1 MENRGMYRRDFMKSA
16 VAGGVGFGLA
26 GGALAARAQDGGTPA
41 DGSAQVPRKALG
53 STGEVLPI
61 IQMGTC
67 QTMDPKYD
75 KRLHRCLQMGVNYID
90 TADMYA
96 DGQSQKAIAVFNKQ
110 VGDRKK
116 LFIASK
122 VHLPVG
128 EASPQRFEQGL
139 DKCLVD
145 LEMDY
150 IDQYYMHMAHD
161 VRYLDPEFIKM
172 GEDLKKKGKIRFF
185 GFSCHDGSV
194 PTMLTKAA
202 ELGGGIDVILFR
214 YNFRQYGNVEL
225 NRAIDAAKSKGIGL
239 VAMKTLAAIPDD
251 AEEIIPFQSENFS
264 LTQAKLK
271 AVWADERIDSICSQM
286 SSVEHV
292 MENTAAAMSPMKLS
306 MDEYMQLHRL
316 AAVTAG
322 HYCTGCNHIC
332 ESRVAGDTRVADMM
346 RYLMYFESY
355 NERDS
360 ARRLYR
366 SLRSEERDFEHIDFA
381 AASRA
386 CPQGIDI
393 RARLERA
400 RSVLTA

>member
-1 MENRGMYRRDFMKSA
+1 MDFKGMDRRDFMKNA
-16 VAGGVGFGLA
+16 VVGGVGLGLA
-26 GGALAARAQDGGTPA
+26 GGAVAAHAQDAAAPA
-41 DGSAQVPRKALG
+41 TGPGQVPRKALG

-67 QTMDPKYD
+67 QTMDLKYD
-75 KRLHRCLQMGVNYID
+75 KRLHRCMQMGVNYID
-90 TADMYA
+90 TAQTYA
-96 DGQSQKAIAVFNKQ
+96 DGQAQKAVAVFTKQ
-110 VGDRKK
+110 IGDRKK
-116 LFIASK
+116 LFIATK
-122 VHLPVG
+122 VHLNVG
-128 EASPQRFEQGL
+128 EASPQRYEEEL
-139 DKCLVD
+139 DKCLTELESDYVD
-145 LEMDY
+145 
-150 IDQYYMHMAHD
+150 QFYMHMAND
-161 VRYLDPEFIKM
+161 VRYLEPQLIKF
-172 GEDLKKKGKIRFF
+172 GDELKKKGKIRFF

-194 PTMLTKAA
+194 PTMLNKAA
-202 ELGGGIDVILFR
+202 EIGGGIDVILFR

-251 AEEIIPFQSENFS
+251 AEEILPFTSKNLT

-292 MENTAAAMSPMKLS
+292 MENTAAAMSPVKLS

-316 AAVTAG
+316 AALTAG

-332 ESRVAGDTRVADMM
+332 ESRVASNTRIADIM

-355 NERDS
+355 KERDG
-360 ARRLYR
+360 ARKLYNA
-366 SLRSEERDFEHIDFA
+366 LRPEERDLEHADFA
-381 AASRA
+381 AAAKA

-393 RARLERA
+393 RARLEKARA
-400 RSVLTA
+400 VLTA